1 MPHEDVAVAEIM
13 HPCHADVIDA
23 AMAMESAVRDELS
36 YTPEKL
42 EEAEERVRRE
52 DAASATA
59 AQAVDLE
66 EVQPEQAEE
75 QSADFWVQCES
86 CKK

>member
-59 AQAVDLE
+59 AQTVYLE
-66 EVQPEQAEE
+66 EVQPE

>member
-1 MPHEDVAVAEIM
+1 
-13 HPCHADVIDA
+13 
-23 AMAMESAVRDELS
+23 MAMESAVRDELS

-52 DAASATA
+52 DAASEAAA
-59 AQAVDLE
+59 AQATDPE
-66 EVQPEQAEE
+66 EAQPEQAEE

>member
-1 MPHEDVAVAEIM
+1 MPHKGVAIAENM
-13 HPCHADVIDA
+13 HTCPADVIDA

-59 AQAVDLE
+59 VDLE

>member
-1 MPHEDVAVAEIM
+1 
-13 HPCHADVIDA
+13 
-23 AMAMESAVRDELS
+23 MAMESAVRDELS

-52 DAASATA
+52 DAASAAA
-59 AQAVDLE
+59 AQATDPKE
-66 EVQPEQAEE
+66 AQPEQAEE